1 MSTPS
6 TNVIPGTAH
15 SIAQGDP
22 AVPIIFLSSASAPI
36 PPNTP
41 LPHQAS
47 SWHPPLLLSSLGN
60 VAPPLSRG
68 STMSV
73 DEFGNFTGDV
83 DLLSFDDVPA
93 LMAAPVT
100 APPANKGKGKGKAS
114 STAPAVARGSRA
126 PPTIAEAAF
135 SSLELSQ
142 PTAPGTR
149 WSVSVANTIQQDA
162 HSAATLAAQV
172 MQPGQEHH
180 HEYQAQF
187 EHILAQLQVREGT
200 NHTDDGVLAG
210 LTNGHNNTV
219 AIMAQLQE
227 MVVASADRLS
237 TIENSLTAATATLGE
252 ANRALTTI
260 LTQNLHLAPAPI
272 PATPAVAPSFAAP
285 PALAQAM
292 SLPPAPVH
300 QAYAPVTI
308 AAPIHPT
315 YPAIAAPGVTLTA
328 PLATTDV
335 DTHMGDMQAAFTA
348 AMQASFATLL
358 GNKHGR
364 DDDDQDGG
372 RNVHARSDIIAAGP
386 VASTSSAPAAP
397 EAPTV
402 TRRTNDPACKAIFG
416 PVRWKSDINSEAR
429 AVIAEGMTMRPN
441 LCSFFMRRGPDSEH
455 IICGFDTPGATGWFI
470 DAWMAH
476 RSGKWAAVIARPNA

>member
-1 MSTPS
+1 
-6 TNVIPGTAH
+6 
-15 SIAQGDP
+15 
-22 AVPIIFLSSASAPI
+22 
-36 PPNTP
+36 
-41 LPHQAS
+41 
-47 SWHPPLLLSSLGN
+47 
-60 VAPPLSRG
+60 
-68 STMSV
+68 MSV

-93 LMAAPVT
+93 LTAAPVT

-114 STAPAVARGSRA
+114 STAPAIAGGSRA

-172 MQPGQEHH
+172 MQLGQERH

-187 EHILAQLQVREGT
+187 EREPRSHSQSYIAHHCHADILAQLQVREGT

-219 AIMAQLQE
+219 AVMAQLQE

-252 ANRALTTI
+252 ANRALATI
-260 LTQNLHLAPAPI
+260 LVQNLHLAPAPI
-272 PATPAVAPSFAAP
+272 PATRAVAPSFAVP

-300 QAYAPVTI
+300 QA
-308 AAPIHPT
+308 
-315 YPAIAAPGVTLTA
+315 L
-328 PLATTDV
+328 
-335 DTHMGDMQAAFTA
+335 
-348 AMQASFATLL
+348 
-358 GNKHGR
+358 
-364 DDDDQDGG
+364 
-372 RNVHARSDIIAAGP
+372 
-386 VASTSSAPAAP
+386 
-397 EAPTV
+397 
-402 TRRTNDPACKAIFG
+402 
-416 PVRWKSDINSEAR
+416 
-429 AVIAEGMTMRPN
+429 
-441 LCSFFMRRGPDSEH
+441 
-455 IICGFDTPGATGWFI
+455 
-470 DAWMAH
+470 
-476 RSGKWAAVIARPNA
+476 